1 MKAKIYVIIA
11 WYDGIHMEEI
21 HSCLVWAIIENLRKF
36 FIVTSFA
43 HSCLFSYFFNSWDRK
58 GDFSSDRRKLFKSF
72 VGNYKKKQSDFKS
85 VFLVNRITK
94 KKIRRGGRG
103 EERQKP
109 FNKWKLQS
117 ALVLKSSY
125 WQVSISNKSNFPNTP
140 HHVLSLPQYPH
151 VLKK

>member
-1 MKAKIYVIIA
+1 
-11 WYDGIHMEEI
+11 MEEI
-21 HSCLVWAIIENLRKF
+21 HSCLVRAIIEILRKF

-94 KKIRRGGRG
+94 KKGGEG
-103 EERQKP
+103 EERRG
-109 FNKWKLQS
+109 
-117 ALVLKSSY
+117 KS
-125 WQVSISNKSNFPNTP
+125 
-140 HHVLSLPQYPH
+140 LSTNENYNQH
-151 VLKK
+151 

>member
-21 HSCLVWAIIENLRKF
+21 YSCLVWVIIEILRKV

-85 VFLVNRITK
+85 VFLVSQITK
-94 KKIRRGGRG
+94 KKNGGREGRG
-103 EERQKP
+103 EAKAFQQMKITISTS
-109 FNKWKLQS
+109 FKVKLL
-117 ALVLKSSY
+117 AN
-125 WQVSISNKSNFPNTP
+125 I
-140 HHVLSLPQYPH
+140 HI
-151 VLKK
+151 